1 MTGLCVCAGEREE
14 MECEVP
20 LRKRLR
26 SHSQPTEC
34 QLSIKTT
41 PTLRTLKVRKTG
53 SSGWKIVSKADKTQ
67 VPVSVQPE
75 RSLSA
80 PFVVNKRKRNN
91 SELVRRLLSRR
102 NGSVGAQ
109 IRSVPPLC
117 KSRHIKMPSKNSSTK
132 MSVKQEHLT
141 SPVKQ
146 EPLSDVPTSPHKQ
159 LRPVKTTQEHSKKPT
174 TFPVKSS
181 EKPVIY
187 FTTIFSA
194 NPIVTR
200 SRAKGSDIQTVKVS
214 PRIKKRKVPPNS
226 VPLSPSGVPPSSD
239 LFSPTSKV
247 DISIECHTKKSM
259 GEFVTGGSSFLTSN
273 NVVVSLKFT
282 EDGEVKTGSSEAH
295 DLILHPPTTEQR
307 VAAITI
313 ETGPHDDQKKV
324 EINLLK

>member
-1 MTGLCVCAGEREE
+1 MCIGVSEE
-14 MECEVP
+14 VETELP

-34 QLSIKTT
+34 QLSINTH
-41 PTLRTLKVRKTG
+41 PALRTLKVRKTS
-53 SSGWKIVSKADKTQ
+53 SSGWKIVSKADKQ
-67 VPVSVQPE
+67 QPVATVHPKVSI
-75 RSLSA
+75 SA
-80 PFVVNKRKRNN
+80 PFTVNKRKRSR
-91 SELVRRLLSRR
+91 SEQVRRFLPRR
-102 NGSVGAQ
+102 NGSISAQ
-109 IRSVPPLC
+109 ELSVPPSCESKRVILPSN
-117 KSRHIKMPSKNSSTK
+117 KSTISST
-132 MSVKQEHLT
+132 L
-141 SPVKQ
+141 VKQ
-146 EPLSDVPTSPHKQ
+146 EPLSPVLPTSPHKQ
-159 LRPVKTTQEHSKKPT
+159 LKPVKTPQKHSKKSATSPS
-174 TFPVKSS
+174 KSS

-214 PRIKKRKVPPNS
+214 PRVKKRKIPPGS
-226 VPLSPSGVPPSSD
+226 IPLSPSSALPSSD

-282 EDGEVKTGSSEAH
+282 DDGEIKTGSSEAH
-295 DLILHPPTTEQR
+295 NFILQPPAEQR

-313 ETGPHDDQKKV
+313 ETGSHDDQKKV
-324 EINLLK
+324 EINLLN